1 VTLVGFLED
10 SVQIDAWNFLFVIA
24 SKRPVD
30 SNNSSVKWLCREGC
44 DLVVNLTA
52 NQNREPK
59 FIRGGLLSS
68 GV

>member
-10 SVQIDAWNFLFVIA
+10 SVQIGGWNFLFVTA
-24 SKRPVD
+24 SKRPLD
-30 SNNSSVKWLCREGC
+30 SNNSPLKWLYREGC

-52 NQNREPK
+52 NQSREPN